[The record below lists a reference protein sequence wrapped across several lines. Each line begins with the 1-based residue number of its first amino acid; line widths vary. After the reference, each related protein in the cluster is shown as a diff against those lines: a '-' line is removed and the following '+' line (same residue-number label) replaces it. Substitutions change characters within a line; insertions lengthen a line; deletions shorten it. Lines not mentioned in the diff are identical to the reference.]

1 MSEQWA
7 TKEAKKLRTAGFT
20 VERVARDNKLP
31 RGHRNY
37 PTNWVIEGQT
47 PDGMAFRCEV
57 VMQVEQLLLLAQRA
71 VS

>member
-7 TKEAKKLRTAGFT
+7 TKEARKLRTAGFS
-20 VERVARDNKLP
+20 VDRVVRDNKLP
-31 RGHRNY
+31 RGNRIY

-57 VMQVEQLLLLAQRA
+57 VMQVEQLLLLVKAKSA
-71 VS
+71 